1 MTETSETPISP
12 EKFAELDALTTEE
25 LRQQAFTLAEHKHD
39 VGFFWDVIKHLPE
52 SGALASEDGSM
63 GNITGS
69 LIETIQAAHEMFRGH
84 LDGLGAAEPLVRAKF
99 IDYLGHNG

>member
-1 MTETSETPISP
+1 M
-12 EKFAELDALTTEE
+12 AERSCGT
-25 LRQQAFTLAEHKHD
+25 EHKRD

-69 LIETIQAAHEMFRGH
+69 LIETIQAAHEMFSGH

-99 IDYLGHNG
+99 IDYLGHNA